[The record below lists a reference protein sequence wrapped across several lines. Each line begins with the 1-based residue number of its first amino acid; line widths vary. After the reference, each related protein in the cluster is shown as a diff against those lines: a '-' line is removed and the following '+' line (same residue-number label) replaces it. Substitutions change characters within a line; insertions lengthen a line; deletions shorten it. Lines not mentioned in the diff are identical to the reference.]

1 MKENKPLTSRIPL
14 QFFASDGGDAAS
26 GNADSTTS
34 TEQIKQDAQG
44 EKTENKDNGSDI
56 DRLVQARADKI
67 LAESGK
73 KISALQKELEQMKR
87 EKMTSE
93 ELKELEMTEKEQ
105 ALAEREKMLAE
116 KENRLIAIK
125 AIKEAGLDDGS
136 ENALELVDFVMGE
149 NEETIKTK
157 VKAFGVLVNKF
168 VAAKV
173 DKTFKQNGRNPNGG
187 SNGNDGDGKDKAT
200 SVAEMLGKNRSEQQK
215 RSREILDKY
224 TNRR

>member
-1 MKENKPLTSRIPL
+1 MEENRPLTLRIPL
-14 QFFASDGGDAAS
+14 QFFASEGDAAS
-26 GNADSTTS
+26 GNADGTTS
-34 TEQIKQDAQG
+34 TEQIKQDTQG
-44 EKTENKDNGSDI
+44 EKTEKKDDSGSDI
-56 DRLVQARADKI
+56 ERLVQARADKI
-67 LAESGK
+67 LADSGK

-105 ALAEREKMLAE
+105 ALAEREKMLQD
-116 KENRLIAIK
+116 KENRLVAIK

-136 ENALELVDFVMGE
+136 ENALELVDFVMGD
-149 NEETIKTK
+149 NEEAIKTK

-187 SNGNDGDGKDKAT
+187 SNGNDGDGKDKTT
-200 SVAEMLGKNRSEQQK
+200 SVAEMLGKTRSEQQQ
-215 RSREILDKY
+215 RSREILDKF
-224 TNRR
+224 TKR